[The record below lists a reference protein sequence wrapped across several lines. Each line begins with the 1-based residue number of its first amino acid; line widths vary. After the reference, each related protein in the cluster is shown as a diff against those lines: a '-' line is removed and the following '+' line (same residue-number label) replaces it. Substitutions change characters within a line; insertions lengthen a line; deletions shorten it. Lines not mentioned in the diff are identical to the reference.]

1 MDKRP
6 DCAMNRLIDEYDML
20 PPGCTVVCAVSGGAD
35 SICLLHRLNQLRAIR
50 PFTLVAAHYN
60 HHLRGAESDRDEA
73 FVKRWVEDWC
83 GPDPAAGQP
92 PLPAVRLITGG
103 GDVSGEAKRLGLGLE
118 ETARRMRYAFLEEAA
133 RAVGADRIATAHTAD
148 DNAETV
154 LLHLIRGSG
163 LQGLTG
169 IRPRQ
174 GRLVRPLLTTTRR
187 EIEDYLE
194 LYHIPHVEDSTNQDD
209 AYTRNQVRHQV
220 IPLLDEINPWFVP
233 RMADTIR
240 YLRSD
245 NDYLSAQAAAVGRR
259 VARRSRPAGDGGLSI
274 SAALL
279 ASQPDP
285 IAVRIVSCL
294 LGRLGEFQFRAAHL
308 TAVVALSRSPAP
320 SGAVSL
326 PHSLTARRVYGEL
339 ILVRG
344 ARRSPPFAPVSLSV
358 PGEAVLPSI
367 GWTIACR
374 RAEAPEQ
381 PPDTP
386 DHFFLDP
393 SRLTGP
399 LVIRPRL
406 TGDTITLPRRRA
418 KTVKKLLIDAK
429 VPRWDRDRLPLLA
442 DASGPL
448 WLAGFGPD
456 QGRLSS
462 SGAPALEVIA
472 LRTAPAEELQNE

>member
-35 SICLLHRLNQLRAIR
+35 SICLLRRLNQLRAIR

-245 NDYLSAQAAAVGRR
+245 NDYLSAQAAA

>member
-154 LLHLIRGSG
+154 LLHLLRGSG

-245 NDYLSAQAAAVGRR
+245 NDYLSAQAAAV
-259 VARRSRPAGDGGLSI
+259 ARRARPAGDGGLSI

-386 DHFFLDP
+386 DHFFLNP

>member
-245 NDYLSAQAAAVGRR
+245 NDYLSAQAAAV
-259 VARRSRPAGDGGLSI
+259 ARRARPAGDGGLSI

-386 DHFFLDP
+386 DHFFLNP

-472 LRTAPAEELQNE
+472 LRTAPAEELQTE

>member
-83 GPDPAAGQP
+83 GPDPAAGQA

-245 NDYLSAQAAAVGRR
+245 NDYLSAQAAAG
-259 VARRSRPAGDGGLSI
+259 ARRARPAGDGGLSI

-308 TAVVALSRSPAP
+308 TAVVALSRSPSP

-344 ARRSPPFAPVSLSV
+344 ARRSPSFAPVSLSV

-374 RAEAPEQ
+374 RAPAPEQ

>member
-83 GPDPAAGQP
+83 GPDPAAGQA

-245 NDYLSAQAAAVGRR
+245 NDYLSAQAAAV
-259 VARRSRPAGDGGLSI
+259 ARRARPAGDGGLSI

-279 ASQPDP
+279 ASQP
-285 IAVRIVSCL
+285 
-294 LGRLGEFQFRAAHL
+294 
-308 TAVVALSRSPAP
+308 TP
-320 SGAVSL
+320 SQS
-326 PHSLTARRVYGEL
+326 
-339 ILVRG
+339 
-344 ARRSPPFAPVSLSV
+344 
-358 PGEAVLPSI
+358 
-367 GWTIACR
+367 
-374 RAEAPEQ
+374 
-381 PPDTP
+381 
-386 DHFFLDP
+386 
-393 SRLTGP
+393 
-399 LVIRPRL
+399 
-406 TGDTITLPRRRA
+406 
-418 KTVKKLLIDAK
+418 
-429 VPRWDRDRLPLLA
+429 
-442 DASGPL
+442 AS
-448 WLAGFGPD
+448 
-456 QGRLSS
+456 
-462 SGAPALEVIA
+462 
-472 LRTAPAEELQNE
+472 

>member
-245 NDYLSAQAAAVGRR
+245 NDYLSAQAAAVACR
-259 VARRSRPAGDGGLSI
+259 ARPAGDGGLSI

-386 DHFFLDP
+386 DHFFLNP

>member
-245 NDYLSAQAAAVGRR
+245 NDYLSAQAAAV
-259 VARRSRPAGDGGLSI
+259 ARRARPAGDGGLSI

-374 RAEAPEQ
+374 RAPAPEQ

>member
-118 ETARRMRYAFLEEAA
+118 ETARRMRYVFLEEAA

-245 NDYLSAQAAAVGRR
+245 NDYLSAQAAAV
-259 VARRSRPAGDGGLSI
+259 ARRARPAGDGGLSI

-386 DHFFLDP
+386 DHFFLNP

>member
-169 IRPRQ
+169 IRPRH

-245 NDYLSAQAAAVGRR
+245 NDYLSAQAAA

-386 DHFFLDP
+386 DHFFLNP

>member
-35 SICLLHRLNQLRAIR
+35 SICLLRRLNQLRAIR

-194 LYHIPHVEDSTNQDD
+194 LYHIPHVEDSTNRDD
-209 AYTRNQVRHQV
+209 AYSRNKVRHQV
-220 IPLLDEINPWFVP
+220 LPVLKEINPWLIP
-233 RMADTIR
+233 RTAETIGSLREDDAYLQAIADHEV
-240 YLRSD
+240 
-245 NDYLSAQAAAVGRR
+245 QCAVRR
-259 VARRSRPAGDGGLSI
+259 GGELVLPAGRIAG
-274 SAALL
+274 
-279 ASQPDP
+279 QPGP
-285 IAVRIVSCL
+285 IAVRMVRAL
-294 LGRLGEFQFRAAHL
+294 LAELDAYQFSAAHL
-308 TAVVALSRSPAP
+308 RAVTALCRGGDP
-320 SGAVSL
+320 SAAVDL
-326 PHSLTARRVYGEL
+326 PHGLTARRVYGD
-339 ILVRG
+339 LVLGPRQE
-344 ARRSPPFAPVSLSV
+344 A
-358 PGEAVLPSI
+358 AVLAARP
-367 GWTIACR
+367 
-374 RAEAPEQ
+374 
-381 PPDTP
+381 
-386 DHFFLDP
+386 LDP
-393 SRLTGP
+393 DREQTIEAGPWRITCRPAAAPAAHPEGPNHVFLARDALSGP
-399 LVIRPRL
+399 LVIRPRQ
-406 TGDTITLPRRRA
+406 TGDAVTLPRRGR
-418 KTVKKLLIDAK
+418 KTLKKLFIDAH
-429 VPRWDRDRLPLLA
+429 VPRLERGTWPVLA
-442 DASGPL
+442 DAGGPL
-448 WLAGFGPD
+448 YIPGFGPD
-456 QGRLSS
+456 AAHLA
-462 SGAPALEVIA
+462 APGEKAVEIW
-472 LRTAPAEELQNE
+472 TEKSD

>member
-1 MDKRP
+1 MESMEKFI
-6 DCAMNRLIDEYDML
+6 AHLGLI
-20 PPGCTVVCAVSGGAD
+20 PPGSHVLCAVSGGAD
-35 SICLLHRLNQLRAIR
+35 SVCLLHALYHLRAELDFTLSAAHFDHQLR
-50 PFTLVAAHYN
+50 
-60 HHLRGAESDRDEA
+60 GEESRRDAA
-73 FVKRWVEDWC
+73 FVAQFVALCC
-83 GPDPAAGQP
+83 GPQRLPDGSQ
-92 PLPAVRLITGG
+92 LPAVPLFSGS
-103 GDVSGEAKRLGLGLE
+103 GDVSAQAAQMGIGTEEA
-118 ETARRMRYAFLEEAA
+118 ARQMRYAFLHRAA
-133 RAVGADRIATAHTAD
+133 QQAGATLIATAHTAD

-245 NDYLSAQAAAVGRR
+245 NDYLSAQAAAV
-259 VARRSRPAGDGGLSI
+259 ARRARPAGDGGLSI

-320 SGAVSL
+320 SVAVSL

-386 DHFFLDP
+386 DHFFLNP

>member
-245 NDYLSAQAAAVGRR
+245 NDYLSAQAAAV
-259 VARRSRPAGDGGLSI
+259 ARRARPAGDGGLSI

-386 DHFFLDP
+386 DHFFLNP

-429 VPRWDRDRLPLLA
+429 VPRWDRDRIPLLA

>member
-83 GPDPAAGQP
+83 GPDPAAGQA

-245 NDYLSAQAAAVGRR
+245 NDYLSAQAAAV
-259 VARRSRPAGDGGLSI
+259 ARRARPTGDGGLSI

-374 RAEAPEQ
+374 RAPAPEQ

-399 LVIRPRL
+399 LVVRPRL

>member
-194 LYHIPHVEDSTNQDD
+194 LYHIPHVEDSTNQDG

-245 NDYLSAQAAAVGRR
+245 NDYLSAQAAAV
-259 VARRSRPAGDGGLSI
+259 ARRARPAGDGGLSI

-386 DHFFLDP
+386 DHFFLNP

>member
-133 RAVGADRIATAHTAD
+133 RAMGADRIATAHTAD

-245 NDYLSAQAAAVGRR
+245 NDYLSAQAAAV
-259 VARRSRPAGDGGLSI
+259 ARRARPAGDGGLSI

-386 DHFFLDP
+386 DHFFLNP

>member
-103 GDVSGEAKRLGLGLE
+103 GDVSGQAKRLGLGLE

-245 NDYLSAQAAAVGRR
+245 NDYLSAQAAAV
-259 VARRSRPAGDGGLSI
+259 ARRARPAGDGGLSI

-386 DHFFLDP
+386 DHFFLNP

>member
-245 NDYLSAQAAAVGRR
+245 NDYLSAQAAAV
-259 VARRSRPAGDGGLSI
+259 ARRARPAGDGGLSI
-274 SAALL
+274 SSALL

>member
-60 HHLRGAESDRDEA
+60 HHLRGAESYRDEA

-245 NDYLSAQAAAVGRR
+245 NAYLSAQAAAV
-259 VARRSRPAGDGGLSI
+259 ARRARPAGDGGLSI

-386 DHFFLDP
+386 DHFFLNP

>member
-92 PLPAVRLITGG
+92 PLHAVRLITGG

-245 NDYLSAQAAAVGRR
+245 NDYLSAQAAAV
-259 VARRSRPAGDGGLSI
+259 ARRARPAGDGGLSI

>member
-245 NDYLSAQAAAVGRR
+245 NDYLSAQAAAV
-259 VARRSRPAGDGGLSI
+259 ARRARPAGDGGLSI

-344 ARRSPPFAPVSLSV
+344 ARRSPSFAPVSLSV

>member
-245 NDYLSAQAAAVGRR
+245 NDYLSAQAAAVAPR
-259 VARRSRPAGDGGLSI
+259 ARPAGDGGLSI

>member
-245 NDYLSAQAAAVGRR
+245 NDYLSAQAAAV
-259 VARRSRPAGDGGLSI
+259 ARRARPAGDCGLSI

-285 IAVRIVSCL
+285 IAVSIVSCL

-386 DHFFLDP
+386 DHFFLNP

>member
-245 NDYLSAQAAAVGRR
+245 NDYLSAQAAAV
-259 VARRSRPAGDGGLSI
+259 ARRARPAGDGGLSI

-344 ARRSPPFAPVSLSV
+344 ARRSPSFAPVSLSV

-386 DHFFLDP
+386 YHFFLDP

>member
-35 SICLLHRLNQLRAIR
+35 SICLLRRLNQLRAIR

-245 NDYLSAQAAAVGRR
+245 NDYLSAQAAAV
-259 VARRSRPAGDGGLSI
+259 ARRARPAGDGGLSI

-344 ARRSPPFAPVSLSV
+344 ARRSPSFAPVSLSV

>member
-73 FVKRWVEDWC
+73 FVKCWVEDWC

-245 NDYLSAQAAAVGRR
+245 NDYLSAQAAAV
-259 VARRSRPAGDGGLSI
+259 ARRARPAGDGGLSI

-386 DHFFLDP
+386 DHFFLNP

>member
-169 IRPRQ
+169 IRPRH

-245 NDYLSAQAAAVGRR
+245 NDYLSAQAAAV
-259 VARRSRPAGDGGLSI
+259 ARRARPAGDGGLSI

-386 DHFFLDP
+386 DHFFLNP

>member
-169 IRPRQ
+169 FRPRQ

-245 NDYLSAQAAAVGRR
+245 NDYLSAQAAAV
-259 VARRSRPAGDGGLSI
+259 ARRARPAGDGGLSI

-386 DHFFLDP
+386 DHFFLNP

>member
-1 MDKRP
+1 M
-6 DCAMNRLIDEYDML
+6 
-20 PPGCTVVCAVSGGAD
+20 
-35 SICLLHRLNQLRAIR
+35 
-50 PFTLVAAHYN
+50 
-60 HHLRGAESDRDEA
+60 
-73 FVKRWVEDWC
+73 
-83 GPDPAAGQP
+83 
-92 PLPAVRLITGG
+92 
-103 GDVSGEAKRLGLGLE
+103 
-118 ETARRMRYAFLEEAA
+118 
-133 RAVGADRIATAHTAD
+133 GADRIATAHTAD

-245 NDYLSAQAAAVGRR
+245 NDYLSAQAARR
-259 VARRSRPAGDGGLSI
+259 ARPTGDGGLSI

-308 TAVVALSRSPAP
+308 TAVVALSRSPSP

-326 PHSLTARRVYGEL
+326 PHSLYGEL

-344 ARRSPPFAPVSLSV
+344 ARRSPSFAPVSLSV

-374 RAEAPEQ
+374 RAPAPEQ

-399 LVIRPRL
+399 LVVRPRL

>member
-35 SICLLHRLNQLRAIR
+35 SICLLHWLNQLRAIR

-245 NDYLSAQAAAVGRR
+245 NDYLSAQAAAV
-259 VARRSRPAGDGGLSI
+259 ARRARPAGDGGLSI

-386 DHFFLDP
+386 DHFFLNP

-429 VPRWDRDRLPLLA
+429 VHQSTR
-442 DASGPL
+442 
-448 WLAGFGPD
+448 AG
-456 QGRLSS
+456 
-462 SGAPALEVIA
+462 
-472 LRTAPAEELQNE
+472 RTD

>member
-245 NDYLSAQAAAVGRR
+245 NDYLSAQAAAV
-259 VARRSRPAGDGGLSI
+259 ARRARPAGDGGLSI

-386 DHFFLDP
+386 DHFFLNP

-429 VPRWDRDRLPLLA
+429 VPRLDRDRLPLLA

>member
-83 GPDPAAGQP
+83 GPDPAAGQV

-245 NDYLSAQAAAVGRR
+245 NDYLSAQAAAV
-259 VARRSRPAGDGGLSI
+259 ARRARPAGDGGLSI

-386 DHFFLDP
+386 DHFFLNP

>member
-83 GPDPAAGQP
+83 GSDPAAGQA

-245 NDYLSAQAAAVGRR
+245 NDYLSAQAAAV
-259 VARRSRPAGDGGLSI
+259 ARRARPAGDGGLSI

-386 DHFFLDP
+386 DHFFLNP

>member
-245 NDYLSAQAAAVGRR
+245 NDYLSAQAAAV
-259 VARRSRPAGDGGLSI
+259 ARRSRPAGDGGLSI

-386 DHFFLDP
+386 DHFFLNP

>member
-1 MDKRP
+1 MRSTP
-6 DCAMNRLIDEYDML
+6 GLSPAWRTPFAISAPTTTIS
-20 PPGCTVVCAVSGGAD
+20 PP
-35 SICLLHRLNQLRAIR
+35 RA
-50 PFTLVAAHYN
+50 A
-60 HHLRGAESDRDEA
+60 
-73 FVKRWVEDWC
+73 
-83 GPDPAAGQP
+83 
-92 PLPAVRLITGG
+92 
-103 GDVSGEAKRLGLGLE
+103 
-118 ETARRMRYAFLEEAA
+118 ARRA
-133 RAVGADRIATAHTAD
+133 
-148 DNAETV
+148 
-154 LLHLIRGSG
+154 
-163 LQGLTG
+163 
-169 IRPRQ
+169 
-174 GRLVRPLLTTTRR
+174 
-187 EIEDYLE
+187 
-194 LYHIPHVEDSTNQDD
+194 
-209 AYTRNQVRHQV
+209 
-220 IPLLDEINPWFVP
+220 
-233 RMADTIR
+233 
-240 YLRSD
+240 
-245 NDYLSAQAAAVGRR
+245 
-259 VARRSRPAGDGGLSI
+259 RPAGDGGLSI

-386 DHFFLDP
+386 DHFFLNP

>member
-245 NDYLSAQAAAVGRR
+245 NDYLSAQAAAV
-259 VARRSRPAGDGGLSI
+259 ARRARPAGDGGLSI